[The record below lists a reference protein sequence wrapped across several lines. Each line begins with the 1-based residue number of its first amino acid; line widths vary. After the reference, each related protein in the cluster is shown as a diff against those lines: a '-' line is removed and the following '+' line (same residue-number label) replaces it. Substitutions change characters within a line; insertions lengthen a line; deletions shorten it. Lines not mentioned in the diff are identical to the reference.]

1 MPALPVGASSYF
13 VLFSLV
19 CVRLVVV
26 AVFID
31 VGLLVGL
38 SSVGGCFAA
47 VVVVVGHVCV
57 AVVSVLFV
65 VRPSVFC
72 SSVVWCRVHFVHEAA
87 GFAGSFLCT
96 EHKIN
101 SLCISEAWYVGM
113 TNL

>member
-38 SSVGGCFAA
+38 SSVGGCFTA
-47 VVVVVGHVCV
+47 VVVVCV

-72 SSVVWCRVHFVHEAA
+72 SSVVRCRVHFVHEAA